1 MSWNTDTKF
10 LLASGDDRGEF
21 KIWDMRMLGEAKGS
35 SSNKQLEAIT
45 KIRWHTAAI
54 TSIQFEPREASVL
67 AVASADNKLTIWD
80 FSVEADEQETAAA
93 KEHSEQAGFDIP
105 PQLLFL
111 HQG

>member
-21 KIWDMRMLGEAKGS
+21 KIWDMRMLGEAKGTAA
-35 SSNKQLEAIT
+35 KKELDAIT
-45 KIRWHTAAI
+45 KIRWHTQAI

-80 FSVEADEQETAAA
+80 FSVEADEQEMAAA
-93 KEHSEQAGFDIP
+93 KEHS
-105 PQLLFL
+105 
-111 HQG
+111 